1 MTVVSNGTN
10 LINNGTLDSAVP
22 TGKMTLIKTLTGGA
36 STTTISFVHGS
47 SDVVF
52 DSTYSIYKI
61 KFINVHADANTPNMS
76 FNLSVDSGSNYNVTK
91 TSTAFH
97 AWHKEDDSGTNL
109 SYTAGNHLAQ
119 GTGAQ
124 RLTSG
129 GMDVA
134 NADGN
139 VSGELTLYDPS
150 STTFVKNF
158 IARSALN
165 SYHPYA
171 YNLYIAGYA
180 NTTSAINAIQF
191 TIESQNFDN
200 GIFKLYG
207 IGG

>member
-1 MTVVSNGTN
+1 MAIISNAVTIADAGAFSVSLG
-10 LINNGTLDSAVP
+10 SMVH
-22 TGKMTLIKTLTGGA
+22 IKTLTGGS

-47 SDVVF
+47 SDVVL
-52 DSTYSIYKI
+52 DSTYPIYKI
-61 KFINVHADANTPNMS
+61 QFINVHANANTPNMS
-76 FNLSVDSGSNYNVTK
+76 FNLSTDGGSNYNVTK

-97 AWHKEDDSGTNL
+97 AWHKEDDSATNL
-109 SYTAGNHLAQ
+109 SFTAGNSLAQ
-119 GTGAQ
+119 GTGGQ

-139 VSGELTLYDPS
+139 VSGELTIYNPS
-150 STTFVKNF
+150 STTFVKHF
-158 IARSALN
+158 MARSSLN
-165 SYHPYA
+165 SYHPYE
-171 YNLYIAGYA
+171 YDLHIAGYA

-191 TIESQNFDN
+191 TIETNNFDN

>member
-1 MTVVSNGTN
+1 MGVISNGTT
-10 LINNGTLDSAVP
+10 LLDAGALDSGIA
-22 TGKMTLIKTLTGGA
+22 TGKMILIKTLTGGS

-47 SDVVF
+47 GGVVL
-52 DSTYSIYKI
+52 DSTYLIYKI

-76 FNLSVDSGSNYNVTK
+76 FNLSADSGSNYNVTK
-91 TSTAFH
+91 TSTAYH
-97 AWHKEDDSGTNL
+97 AWHKEDDSATNF
-109 SYTAGNHLAQ
+109 SYTSGNALTQ

-134 NADGN
+134 NADG
-139 VSGELTLYDPS
+139 SACGEFTLYNPS
-150 STTFVKNF
+150 STTFVKQF
-158 IARSALN
+158 MARSSLN

-171 YNLYIAGYA
+171 YDLHIAGYA

-191 TIESQNFDN
+191 DIQGQNFDN

-207 IGG
+207 IK